1 MPRHDSLFKGL
12 LRSFFADL
20 LNLTVPDLAARLD
33 LAHPVLLD
41 KEFFAPG
48 GRRRELDLLAEVAFL
63 GGGGPSL
70 LVHVEVEA
78 RARPDMGRR
87 LWRYRRQIQAV
98 HDRHVLSIVVYLER
112 GGAGVQVEA
121 LDEHLLGPD
130 LADFRYV
137 AFGLAGC
144 NPEDYLLRPEPLAWG
159 LAALMRRSTLPRSA
173 LKLASM
179 KRISTAKLEEGR
191 RLLLVNCVETYLEL
205 KGQEAAEY
213 AALCTV
219 RENREVKRMATT
231 WSERL
236 EAKGMERGLE
246 KGRETGL
253 LEGQQRGLRALR
265 KVLLRLLEQRFGP
278 LPEETRA
285 QVEAIS
291 SLERLTRLSER
302 ALTVRSLATLR
313 LQPPARSS
321 S

>member
-41 KEFFAPG
+41 KEFFTPG

-63 GGGGPSL
+63 GGGGPPL

-78 RARPDMGRR
+78 RARLDMGRR

-112 GGAGVQVEA
+112 GRAEVQVEA

-144 NPEDYLLRPEPLAWG
+144 DPEEYLLRPEPLAWG
-159 LAALMRRSTLPRSA
+159 LAALMRRGTLDQPA
-173 LKLASM
+173 LKLACM
-179 KRISTAKLEEGR
+179 KRIAAAKLEEGR
-191 RLLLVNCVETYLEL
+191 RVLLVNCVETYLEL
-205 KGQEAAEY
+205 QGREAAEY

-219 RENREVKRMATT
+219 RENREVMRMATT

-236 EAKGMERGLE
+236 EAKGLERGLE
-246 KGRETGL
+246 KGLR
-253 LEGQQRGLRALR
+253 EGQQRGLRALR

-278 LPEETRA
+278 LPEETRV

-302 ALTVRSLATLR
+302 ALTARSLSTLR

>member
-41 KEFFAPG
+41 KEFFTPG

-63 GGGGPSL
+63 
-70 LVHVEVEA
+70 
-78 RARPDMGRR
+78 
-87 LWRYRRQIQAV
+87 
-98 HDRHVLSIVVYLER
+98 
-112 GGAGVQVEA
+112 
-121 LDEHLLGPD
+121 
-130 LADFRYV
+130 
-137 AFGLAGC
+137 
-144 NPEDYLLRPEPLAWG
+144 LAWG
-159 LAALMRRSTLPRSA
+159 LAALMRRGTLDRPA
-173 LKLASM
+173 LKLACM
-179 KRISTAKLEEGR
+179 KRIAAAKLEEAR
-191 RLLLVNCVETYLEL
+191 RVLLVNCVETYLEL
-205 KGQEAAEY
+205 QGREAAEY

-219 RENREVKRMATT
+219 RENREVMRMATT

-236 EAKGMERGLE
+236 EAKGLERGLE
-246 KGRETGL
+246 KGLR
-253 LEGQQRGLRALR
+253 EGQQRGLRALR

-302 ALTVRSLATLR
+302 ALTARSLSTLR
-313 LQPPARSS
+313 LQPSARSS